1 MDMRLLGLAYRRNK
15 LTRHLNQLLS
25 LTWLGFAAALITG
38 SLLFITKAPDYIL
51 NLQFQLKMIALL
63 LAGLNMLVF
72 HLGVYRHVDHWDTEL
87 PTPIAARIAGGL
99 SIIFWTAVIVFGN
112 WVGFT
117 LDYFIFEI

>member
-1 MDMRLLGLAYRRNK
+1 
-15 LTRHLNQLLS
+15 
-25 LTWLGFAAALITG
+25 
-38 SLLFITKAPDYIL
+38 LFITKAPDYIL

-63 LAGLNMLVF
+63 LAGFNMLVF
-72 HLGVYRHVDHWDTEL
+72 HLGIYRNVDHWDTEL